1 MLAFLK
7 EYLNESLISKNF
19 IHSFTAIIREKTE
32 ISKGLCAISNDKKYQ
47 YPSNKQYTLNKI
59 PGSKKS
65 QNKRRLKLEEE
76 MKPYLHEFKVEKK
89 KQSLKIKHLK
99 ETRFNLRQ
107 QENIMDFTDSSFA
120 EFVTAESVSVP
131 NIETYDPSQ
140 KSRNNDPELP
150 PTTCMNDGHAFL

>member
-107 QENIMDFTDSSFA
+107 QENIMDLSSQCW
-120 EFVTAESVSVP
+120 TTLP
-131 NIETYDPSQ
+131 NLSEI
-140 KSRNNDPELP
+140 
-150 PTTCMNDGHAFL
+150 